1 MSGQIFWSIKA
12 FSELSVTELY
22 DIFRLRMEVFVVEQ
36 NCPYQDAD
44 GKDQYASHLM
54 GRNVDEELIAYARIF
69 PCGITF
75 DEVSIGRVITSGK
88 ARSTGAGKM
97 LMEKAITL
105 SRLIYGNQPVRIGAQ
120 SYLIKFYKSFG
131 FEVVSE
137 EYLEDNIPHVE
148 MLKPAEV
155 S

>member
-1 MSGQIFWSIKA
+1 MSAQIFWSIKA
-12 FSELSVTELY
+12 FNELSVNELY

-44 GKDQYASHLM
+44 GKDQHASHLM
-54 GRNVDEELIAYARIF
+54 GRNSKEELIAYARIF
-69 PCGITF
+69 PGGISF
-75 DEVSIGRVITSGK
+75 NEVSIGRVITSGK
-88 ARSTGAGKM
+88 ARGMGAGKM
-97 LMEKAITL
+97 LMEKAITFCH
-105 SRLIYGNQPVRIGAQ
+105 LIFGNQPVRIGAQ

-148 MLKPAEV
+148 MLKPAEMA
-155 S
+155 

>member
-1 MSGQIFWSIKA
+1 
-12 FSELSVTELY
+12 
-22 DIFRLRMEVFVVEQ
+22 
-36 NCPYQDAD
+36 
-44 GKDQYASHLM
+44 M